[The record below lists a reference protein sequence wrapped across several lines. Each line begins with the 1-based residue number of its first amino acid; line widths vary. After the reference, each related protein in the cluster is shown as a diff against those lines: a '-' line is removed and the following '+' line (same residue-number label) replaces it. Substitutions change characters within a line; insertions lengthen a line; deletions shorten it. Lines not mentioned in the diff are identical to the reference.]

1 MVWDTVWYVLNS
13 YAKSKG
19 FRKINQSAI
28 NQSRI
33 VEPGMMILTVL
44 SQYRYFL
51 NAGTQF
57 VCEKEGL

>member
-1 MVWDTVWYVLNS
+1 MRKVRALG
-13 YAKSKG
+13 KSIN
-19 FRKINQSAI
+19 RPSINQSI
-28 NQSRI
+28 NQSINNQSRI